1 MSSICVKPKV
11 LATALLIFLVSCL
24 GRENLFLNIL
34 NGDMRSLIYV
44 ASIFIFLALFV
55 LIYTKDVRKLESI
68 SFTDNLTETYNRYKF
83 LEIAQDELDR
93 HIRCESPLSF
103 VMIDIDN
110 FKKVNDDYGHNAG
123 DLALKELSNLIS
135 KNVRKSDIFAR
146 WGGEEFILMLPDS
159 DSYSAY
165 KISERIRL
173 LVESY
178 EFNQIGHLTVS
189 IGLSELTEC
198 HSLTGTIA
206 QVDKALYKSKV
217 EGRNK
222 VTVSPKTLCGEC
234 ETCTYI

>member
-1 MSSICVKPKV
+1 MNYIYTKPKI
-11 LATALLIFLVSCL
+11 LSIAFLIFLVSCF

-34 NGDMRSLIYV
+34 SGDVQSLAYV
-44 ASIFIFLALFV
+44 ASMLALLSLFV
-55 LIYTKDVRKLESI
+55 SLYIKDVKELESI
-68 SFTDNLTETYNRYKF
+68 SFTDNLTETYNRYRF

-93 HIRCESPLSF
+93 HIRCETPLSF

-123 DLALKELSNLIS
+123 DLALKELSKLIS

-165 KISERIRL
+165 KISERLRL
-173 LVESY
+173 LVENY
-178 EFNQIGHLTVS
+178 EFKQVGHLTVS

-198 HSLTGTIA
+198 HNLTGTIA
-206 QVDKALYKSKV
+206 QVDKALYRSKL
-217 EGRNK
+217 EGRNR

-234 ETCTYI
+234 ETCTYS